1 MDTLRYVIVLF
12 VSLLF
17 LSSCSKRLTP
27 FTHDLYRDYNWSE
40 RELKE
45 IQFYLSNDIILYRDL
60 DPGQLR
66 VEGGKVKVRRGRR
79 TEEIRFRRG
88 TPGRLTFFPERGRLG
103 ISFERGRDERF
114 LMFGPS
120 PKTAGRYTLLA
131 REWGRHEGLVRYG
144 GNEYYTGAQ
153 SAFTYLTIDMRVRG
167 RTRTSRSTVRGRR
180 N

>member
-1 MDTLRYVIVLF
+1 MNRLHVF
-12 VSLLF
+12 VVF
-17 LSSCSKRLTP
+17 LCGMMLASCSKRLTP

-40 RELKE
+40 RELNQ
-45 IQFYLSNDIILYRDL
+45 IQFYLSSDILLWRNV

-66 VEGGKVKVRRGRR
+66 VDGGKIKVRRGRR
-79 TEEIRFRRG
+79 FEEIRFRRG
-88 TPGRLTFFPERGRLG
+88 TPGRLVFFPETGRLG
-103 ISFERGRDERF
+103 ISFEQGNDDSF

-131 REWGRHEGLVRYG
+131 KEWGRNEGLIRYG
-144 GNEYYTGAQ
+144 RNEYYTGAQ
-153 SAFTYLTIDMRVRG
+153 SAFTHLMIDMQVRG